1 VRLLVGVLACV
12 KDNTR
17 ALLPPGA
24 GGGVRDMRLGV
35 TKCLLYCLS
44 SLDFAR
50 EAARALLEAFYREF
64 AVVLRDCLGVVA
76 GGKDWVEG
84 VVVEE
89 SGWFYLLILEATW
102 GLFKKHCDGKFAMG
116 GLRELLAAREL
127 KRGWKNGAAVLS
139 VEGGVESL
147 TKSAFAAG
155 VLGVVGLDVFEI

>member
-1 VRLLVGVLACV
+1 
-12 KDNTR
+12 
-17 ALLPPGA
+17 
-24 GGGVRDMRLGV
+24 
-35 TKCLLYCLS
+35 
-44 SLDFAR
+44 
-50 EAARALLEAFYREF
+50 
-64 AVVLRDCLGVVA
+64 
-76 GGKDWVEG
+76 
-84 VVVEE
+84 VEE